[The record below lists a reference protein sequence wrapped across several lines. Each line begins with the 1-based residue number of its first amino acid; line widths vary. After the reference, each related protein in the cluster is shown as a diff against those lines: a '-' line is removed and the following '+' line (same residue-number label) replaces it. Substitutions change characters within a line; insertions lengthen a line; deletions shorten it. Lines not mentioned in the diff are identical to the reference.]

1 MYVQTN
7 GHKKICCMPDQYI
20 EKQDGYRHYT
30 MKDGLIEG
38 WNSDYMKNVR
48 LSMLNGKKLRE
59 CSKCYDKEA
68 KGLPSLRTI
77 VTNWDGSNTP
87 HALVVKDL
95 EEYKAMT
102 KPDGSVEHM
111 PFDVELH
118 FGNVCNLKCKM
129 CSTFFSH
136 MIGKELLSI
145 QKEDPS
151 FFQWM
156 QRQGGHV
163 SNWSTGDLSQVF
175 DWYKDPEIKS
185 KVFNQISD
193 HVKKINVIGGEPTVI
208 PEFWELLDFLHKKG
222 TLKDKTIKLTTNG
235 TNTNPKLTQWFGEAK
250 SVVVMV
256 SIDALELRNRY
267 IRYPA
272 DWDTLMKNMEFYQK
286 LCAGDDSKEYHIAP
300 SPQILNLDQ
309 LADMH
314 IYFEKLGHPTFFN
327 PHVSGP
333 TIYDYQYFPLRYKQQ
348 VKEKLQSQL
357 PFIKNQARVK
367 QILPY
372 IDTLDTEYHDRDFS
386 KVTMRSF
393 VKYNDYMDKFRKTD
407 SWRDLIPDLAK
418 SIEQT
423 L

>member
-1 MYVQTN
+1 
-7 GHKKICCMPDQYI
+7 MPDQYI

-156 QRQGGHV
+156 QKQGGHV
-163 SNWSTGDLSQVF
+163 SNLSL
-175 DWYKDPEIKS
+175 I
-185 KVFNQISD
+185 
-193 HVKKINVIGGEPTVI
+193 
-208 PEFWELLDFLHKKG
+208 
-222 TLKDKTIKLTTNG
+222 
-235 TNTNPKLTQWFGEAK
+235 
-250 SVVVMV
+250 
-256 SIDALELRNRY
+256 
-267 IRYPA
+267 
-272 DWDTLMKNMEFYQK
+272 
-286 LCAGDDSKEYHIAP
+286 HI
-300 SPQILNLDQ
+300 
-309 LADMH
+309 
-314 IYFEKLGHPTFFN
+314 
-327 PHVSGP
+327 
-333 TIYDYQYFPLRYKQQ
+333 
-348 VKEKLQSQL
+348 
-357 PFIKNQARVK
+357 
-367 QILPY
+367 
-372 IDTLDTEYHDRDFS
+372 
-386 KVTMRSF
+386 
-393 VKYNDYMDKFRKTD
+393 
-407 SWRDLIPDLAK
+407 
-418 SIEQT
+418 
-423 L
+423 